1 MVFKTIAPKD
11 VAVYQ
16 REEQLIIVD
25 LREPEEYYSH
35 HIPSAINIPYD
46 VLDQNPELL
55 KRSQSYL
62 LYCQRGNLSFVLTKK
77 LAMMGYHVL
86 NLYGG
91 ILAYDAA
98 CQT

>member
-11 VAVYQ
+11 VEIYR
-16 REEQLIIVD
+16 REEQLIIID
-25 LREPEEYYSH
+25 LREPEEYEKG
-35 HIPSAINIPYD
+35 HILDAVNIPYD
-46 VLDQNPELL
+46 VLDKKPELL
-55 KRSQSYL
+55 ERNQGYL

-91 ILAYDAA
+91 IHAYEKK
-98 CQT
+98 

>member
-35 HIPSAINIPYD
+35 HIPAAINIPYD

-55 KRSQSYL
+55 KRNQGYL

-91 ILAYDAA
+91 IHAYDRLD
-98 CQT
+98 